1 MGNNDYLYG
10 MLKSEE
16 HTVEVLTSDLHEEK
30 RRRHA
35 AEKGKRESDRRV
47 EMLEK
52 KVYELQTQLAAKVE
66 ELSKLMHQVVQFM
79 MGNGSVSLSESLK
92 ESLIAGVRAEYERR
106 EAEIRQSYELEIAAL
121 RNENNALKNKDG
133 QNPSSD
139 SPTSQGGPSIETRLK
154 SAEQQRADLAV
165 TAHGQRTE
173 SGKYHHGSQQVEDAD
188 TLDLNGEDVPAER
201 VVELAKG
208 IKERKDMNGI
218 SKPRR
223 PQPLFDALD
232 DVDLEKEAAKPED
245 ERNVVVLR
253 PEGLPEDAF
262 EIGQDVTERVYWVSG
277 HMRVRRIIRKKYKD
291 PRGNYYEVNLPEK
304 YKNCMGRTSAT
315 ESLIVEIL
323 TMHFYYNMT
332 IGDIE
337 KWLHSMGLNF
347 SHSTIMGWIE
357 SAADILEPLD
367 EVLQQEILSDT
378 NVHSDETTLKT
389 CDRRLPDKGER
400 EEDVEPEEHYFKRW
414 LFSHYSPMHNLVQ
427 YVFHERGRRT
437 REAEQKYL
445 EDVKHKIYLHS
456 DGAQLYKCYDT
467 TELIVRVACLVHIRR
482 PIYKLRHIFTAGRIV
497 KIIDLVFHLDKE
509 IKKDYKDNEL
519 IREQRCL
526 QIGPLLNDLKSELE
540 SLRDALD
547 PAKEP
552 ELLKAVNYALKEYPC
567 ILHCLED
574 GTVDFSNNCC
584 ERQIRRIA
592 KYRNNSFFVG
602 SPAAGKRFARLQS
615 VFGNIRNHKLN
626 PQIYL
631 CDVFRYIKKLAKEGK
646 EEMVN
651 MLANRWQPVLLLAK
665 LNY

>member
-1 MGNNDYLYG
+1 MEKNDYLYG

-30 RRRHA
+30 RLRRA
-35 AEKGKRESDRRV
+35 AEKGKREADRRV
-47 EMLEK
+47 AMLEQ
-52 KVYELQTQLAAKVE
+52 KVDELQTQLTAKIDE
-66 ELSKLMHQVVQFM
+66 ISNLMQQLVQFM

-92 ESLIAGVRAEYERR
+92 DSVIAGVRAEFEKR
-106 EAEIRQSYELEIAAL
+106 EDEMRQFYELQIAAL
-121 RNENNALKNKDG
+121 RNEIASLKGENNQD
-133 QNPSSD
+133 SS
-139 SPTSQGGPSIETRLK
+139 SSSSSSQDEPSIDTRLK
-154 SAEQQRADLAV
+154 SAEQQKADLAV
-165 TAHGQRTE
+165 TAYGQHTE
-173 SGKYHHGSQQVEDAD
+173 SGKYHHSNQQVEDAD

-201 VVELAKG
+201 VAELAKDL
-208 IKERKDMNGI
+208 KERKDMRGV

-223 PQPLFDALD
+223 PQPLFDALGN
-232 DVDLEKEAAKPED
+232 VDLEEEASKPE
-245 ERNVVVLR
+245 ENRNVIVLR
-253 PEGLPEDAF
+253 PEGLPEDAY
-262 EIGQDVTERVYWVSG
+262 EIGQDVTERVYWISG
-277 HMRVRRIIRKKYKD
+277 HVRVRRIIRKKYKD
-291 PRGNYYEVNLPEK
+291 PRGNYYEVNLPDK

-323 TMHFYYNMT
+323 TMHFYYNVT

-337 KWLHSMGLNF
+337 KWLRSLGLNY

-357 SAADILEPLD
+357 LAADILEPFD
-367 EVLQQEILSDT
+367 NVLQQEILSDT

-427 YVFHERGRRT
+427 YVFHDRGRRT

-445 EDVKHKIYLHS
+445 EEVKHKIYLHS

-482 PIYKLRHIFTAGRIV
+482 PLFKLRHVFKAGRIV
-497 KIIDLVFHLDKE
+497 QIIDLIFHLDKE
-509 IKKDYKDNEL
+509 IKKNYKDNES

-526 QIGPLLNDLKSELE
+526 QIGPLLNDMKSELE

-602 SPAAGKRFARLQS
+602 SPEAGKRFARLQS

-631 CDVFRYIKKLAKEGK
+631 CDVFRNIKNIATGAK

-651 MLANRWQPVLLLAK
+651 LLAHRWQLGLLLAK
-665 LNY
+665 

>member
-1 MGNNDYLYG
+1 MEKNDYLYG

-16 HTVEVLTSDLHEEK
+16 HTLEVMASDLHEE
-30 RRRHA
+30 RRLRHA
-35 AEKGKRESDRRV
+35 AEKGRREAERRAD
-47 EMLEK
+47 MLEK
-52 KVYELQTQLAAKVE
+52 KVDDLQSQLTAKID
-66 ELSKLMHQVVQFM
+66 ELSRLMQQVVQFM
-79 MGNGSVSLSESLK
+79 MGNGSVSLSESVK
-92 ESLIAGVRAEYERR
+92 ESVIAGVRAEFEKR
-106 EAEIRQSYELEIAAL
+106 ESELRQSYELQIAAL
-121 RNENNALKNKDG
+121 RNEINALKNKDG
-133 QNPSSD
+133 QNP
-139 SPTSQGGPSIETRLK
+139 TSGTSVSQSEPSLETRLQ
-154 SAEQQRADLAV
+154 SAEQQKANLAV
-165 TAHGQRTE
+165 TAHGQHTE
-173 SGKYHHGSQQVEDAD
+173 SGKYHHSNQQVEDAD
-188 TLDLNGEDVPAER
+188 TLDLNSEDVPAER
-201 VVELAKG
+201 VVELARELKG
-208 IKERKDMNGI
+208 RRDMSGI

-245 ERNVVVLR
+245 DRNVVILR
-253 PEGLPEDAF
+253 PEGLPADAF
-262 EIGQDVTERVYWVSG
+262 EIGQDVTERIYWVSG
-277 HMRVRRIIRKKYKD
+277 HVRVRRIIRKKYKD
-291 PRGNYYEVNLPEK
+291 PRGKYYEVNLPEK

-332 IGDIE
+332 IGDIGN
-337 KWLHSMGLNF
+337 WLHGLGLNF
-347 SHSTIMGWIE
+347 SHTTIMGWIA
-357 SAADILEPLD
+357 SASDILEPLD

-389 CDRRLPDKGER
+389 CDLRLLDKGER

-414 LFSHYSPMHNLVQ
+414 LFTHYSPMHNLVQ

-445 EDVKHKIYLHS
+445 EEVSHKIYLHS
-456 DGAQLYKCYDT
+456 DGAKLYKCYDT

-482 PIYKLRHIFTAGRIV
+482 PLFKLKHVYKAGRIV
-497 KIIDLVFHLDKE
+497 QIIDLIFHLDKE
-509 IKKDYKDNEL
+509 IKKDYKDNES

-526 QIGPLLNDLKSELE
+526 QIAPLLNDLKSELE

-552 ELLKAVNYALKEYPC
+552 ELLKAVNYALTEYPC

-574 GTVDFSNNCC
+574 GSVDFSNNCC

-592 KYRNNSFFVG
+592 KYRNNSLFVG

-615 VFGNIRNHKLN
+615 VFSNIRNHKLN

-631 CDVFRYIKKLAKEGK
+631 CDVFHYIKKLAKGGK
-646 EEMVN
+646 EAMVN
-651 MLANRWQPVLLLAK
+651 LLANRWQPGLLLAK

>member
-1 MGNNDYLYG
+1 MEKNNYLCG

-30 RRRHA
+30 RLRRA

-47 EMLEK
+47 AMLEQ
-52 KVYELQTQLAAKVE
+52 KVDELQTQLTAKVDE
-66 ELSKLMHQVVQFM
+66 ISKLMQQLVQFM

-92 ESLIAGVRAEYERR
+92 DSVIAGVRAEFEKR
-106 EAEIRQSYELEIAAL
+106 EDELRQFYELQIAAL
-121 RNENNALKNKDG
+121 RNEIASLKGENNQDSSASSSNSQDV
-133 QNPSSD
+133 PSV
-139 SPTSQGGPSIETRLK
+139 ETRLK
-154 SAEQQRADLAV
+154 SAEQQKADLAV
-165 TAHGQRTE
+165 TAYGQHTE
-173 SGKYHHGSQQVEDAD
+173 SSKYHHGNQQVEDAD

-201 VVELAKG
+201 VAELAKKL
-208 IKERKDMNGI
+208 KERKDMRGVP
-218 SKPRR
+218 KPRR
-223 PQPLFDALD
+223 SQPLFDALD
-232 DVDLEKEAAKPED
+232 HVDLEEEASKPEED
-245 ERNVVVLR
+245 RNVVVLR
-253 PEGLPEDAF
+253 PEGLPEDAY

-277 HMRVRRIIRKKYKD
+277 HVRVRRIIRKKYKD
-291 PRGNYYEVNLPEK
+291 PRDNYYEVNLPDK

-323 TMHFYYNMT
+323 TMHFYYNVT

-337 KWLHSMGLNF
+337 QWLRSLGLNF
-347 SHSTIMGWIE
+347 SHSTIMGWIAL
-357 SAADILEPLD
+357 AADILEPLD
-367 EVLQQEILSDT
+367 SVLQQEILSDT

-427 YVFHERGRRT
+427 YVFHDRGRRT

-445 EDVKHKIYLHS
+445 EEVKHKIYLHS
-456 DGAQLYKCYDT
+456 DGAKLYKCYDT

-482 PIYKLRHIFTAGRIV
+482 PLFKLKHVYKAGRIV
-497 KIIDLVFHLDKE
+497 QIIDCIFHLDKE
-509 IKKDYKDNEL
+509 IKKNNKDNDS

-526 QIGPLLNDLKSELE
+526 QIGPLLNDMKSELE

-574 GTVDFSNNCC
+574 GSVDFSNNCC

-602 SPAAGKRFARLQS
+602 SPKAGKRFARLQS
-615 VFGNIRNHKLN
+615 VFGNIRNHKLI

-631 CDVFRYIKKLAKEGK
+631 CDVFRKIKKIATGAK

-651 MLANRWQPVLLLAK
+651 LLAHRWQSGLLLAK
-665 LNY
+665 

>member
-1 MGNNDYLYG
+1 MEKNDYLYG

-30 RRRHA
+30 RLRRA
-35 AEKGKRESDRRV
+35 AEKGKREADRRV
-47 EMLEK
+47 AMLEQ
-52 KVYELQTQLAAKVE
+52 KVDELQTQLTAKIDE
-66 ELSKLMHQVVQFM
+66 ISNLMQQLVQFM

-92 ESLIAGVRAEYERR
+92 DSVIAGVRAEFEKR
-106 EAEIRQSYELEIAAL
+106 EDEMRQFYELQIAAL
-121 RNENNALKNKDG
+121 RNEIASLKGENNQDSSSSSSG
-133 QNPSSD
+133 VQDEPSVD
-139 SPTSQGGPSIETRLK
+139 TRLK
-154 SAEQQRADLAV
+154 SAEQQKADLAV
-165 TAHGQRTE
+165 TAYGQHTE
-173 SGKYHHGSQQVEDAD
+173 SGKYHHSNQQVEDAD

-201 VVELAKG
+201 VAELAKDL
-208 IKERKDMNGI
+208 KERKDMRGV

-223 PQPLFDALD
+223 PQPLFDALGN
-232 DVDLEKEAAKPED
+232 VDLEEEASKPE
-245 ERNVVVLR
+245 ENRNVIVLR
-253 PEGLPEDAF
+253 PEGLPEDAY
-262 EIGQDVTERVYWVSG
+262 EIGQDVTERVYWISG
-277 HMRVRRIIRKKYKD
+277 HVRVRRIIRKKYKD
-291 PRGNYYEVNLPEK
+291 PRGNYYEVNLPDK

-323 TMHFYYNMT
+323 TMHFYYNVT

-337 KWLHSMGLNF
+337 KWLRSLGLNY

-357 SAADILEPLD
+357 LAADILEPFD
-367 EVLQQEILSDT
+367 NVLQQEILSDT

-427 YVFHERGRRT
+427 YVFHDRGRRT

-445 EDVKHKIYLHS
+445 EEVKHKIYLHS

-482 PIYKLRHIFTAGRIV
+482 PLFKLRHVFKAGRIV
-497 KIIDLVFHLDKE
+497 QIIDLIFHLDKE
-509 IKKDYKDNEL
+509 IKKNYKDNES

-526 QIGPLLNDLKSELE
+526 QIGPLLNDMKSELE

-602 SPAAGKRFARLQS
+602 SPEAGKRFARLQS

-631 CDVFRYIKKLAKEGK
+631 CDVFRNIKNIATGAK

-651 MLANRWQPVLLLAK
+651 LLAHRWQLGLLLAK
-665 LNY
+665 